1 MRRLF
6 AVLVIV
12 GLLIGGLVGLLPG
25 RATAATTRHGGW
37 ADSIVWSRQGDGSLA
52 TAAMDAG
59 TMNMW
64 LYYYATQAQLQAA
77 QSDQNLGLITVAGSY
92 EDMLFNPSPLN
103 ATAAATLFNPFS
115 VTGVRTAM
123 NYLIDRSY
131 VSREIYGGG
140 GFSPAPARGSPAPV
154 VRTHP
159 PNLSSLCAVEPGNRS
174 PP

>member
-12 GLLIGGLVGLLPG
+12 GLLIAGLVVLLPG

-37 ADSIVWSRQGDGSLA
+37 ADSIVWSRQGDGALA

-77 QSDQNLGLITVAGSY
+77 QSDPNPGLITVAGCS
-92 EDMLFNPSPLN
+92 EDIVFNPPPLN
-103 ATAAATLFNPFS
+103 ASAAAALVIPF
-115 VTGVRTAM
+115 
-123 NYLIDRSY
+123 
-131 VSREIYGGG
+131 
-140 GFSPAPARGSPAPV
+140 
-154 VRTHP
+154 
-159 PNLSSLCAVEPGNRS
+159 
-174 PP
+174 

>member
-12 GLLIGGLVGLLPG
+12 GLLIAGLVVLFPG

-77 QSDQNLGLITVAGSY
+77 QSDP
-92 EDMLFNPSPLN
+92 D
-103 ATAAATLFNPFS
+103 
-115 VTGVRTAM
+115 VRT
-123 NYLIDRSY
+123 
-131 VSREIYGGG
+131 
-140 GFSPAPARGSPAPV
+140 PV
-154 VRTHP
+154 VRGRPTREI
-159 PNLSSLCAVEPGNRS
+159 LALVDAELRGTGDGS
-174 PP
+174 PDGAAQESGTR

>member
-12 GLLIGGLVGLLPG
+12 GRLIAGLVVLFPG
-25 RATAATTRHGGW
+25 RAAAATPRQGGW

-77 QSDQNLGLITVAGSY
+77 QSDPNLGLITVAGSY

-103 ATAAATLFNPFS
+103 APAAAALFTPS
-115 VTGVRTAM
+115 PVTGGRTA
-123 NYLIDRSY
+123 IDHPVHRPYGPPASY
-131 VSREIYGGG
+131 GE
-140 GFSPAPARGSPAPV
+140 A
-154 VRTHP
+154 
-159 PNLSSLCAVEPGNRS
+159 
-174 PP
+174 

>member
-12 GLLIGGLVGLLPG
+12 GLLIAGLVVLFPG

-59 TMNMW
+59 AMNMW

-77 QSDQNLGLITVAGSY
+77 QSDPNLGLITGAGCY
-92 EDMLFNPSPLN
+92 EVMLFNPSPLN
-103 ATAAATLFNPFS
+103 ATAVATLFTPFS
-115 VTGVRTAM
+115 V
-123 NYLIDRSY
+123 
-131 VSREIYGGG
+131 
-140 GFSPAPARGSPAPV
+140 ARRRRAK
-154 VRTHP
+154 
-159 PNLSSLCAVEPGNRS
+159 CC
-174 PP
+174 